1 MGIEDSFVGSGS
13 QELLDSY
20 AVRVGNNND
29 NTHVEDEDTATTSRS
44 KIAVSSYLTPWI
56 MRSKM
61 VVFLALIISAACVG
75 YSAWFVLSEDET
87 KDFETQF
94 QSDANQVLES
104 SASRGQALREA
115 LTTMT
120 SLVASFARYQGT
132 TTFPNF
138 TMPDFEAFGQ
148 QTMHTT
154 GIQLLAY
161 SPLVNP
167 NNRIGWEAYAVEHV
181 AAWWTESHSLAG
193 TTPAFPSNAVIVPYI
208 YQQPGLLPDTGPGPF
223 LPVWQLSPPP
233 VDPSIINFNLLQ
245 DPVVQRL
252 VDFATWTGQTA
263 VSEVLQDGALSEL
276 LIPFSSSEGGDSSSN
291 DNHPQSILVTPVNF
305 EDVVVG
311 HVVAV
316 IPWQAFLA
324 NILQDGRGPV
334 FVVMR
339 DSCGTAFTY
348 SLARSEAIFLG
359 LGDFHNANYN
369 DMVETVDFMGYKGDL
384 TESGIQNHCQY
395 TMEVYPSKEMEDN
408 FTTNQPLMFMT
419 AVVCVFI
426 FASLIFIVYD
436 KLMQRQQQRTMST
449 AMRATSIV
457 RSLFPHNVAE
467 KLQAQKAEEQRSQQR
482 QRRNRRRR
490 TRSRDGSE
498 DDSEEP
504 NQSEELVDS
513 KPLAE
518 LFPSATVLFADI
530 AGFTAWSSS
539 REPEQVFVLLENL
552 YRAFDKIAV
561 RRKVFKVETIGDC
574 YVAVCG
580 LPTPCLDH
588 AITMCRFAVE
598 MREKFKELR
607 CKLEVKLGPDTGDL
621 DMRVGLHSGPVTA
634 GVLRGDRA
642 RFQLFGDTVNT
653 ASRMESNGQPDRIHM
668 SADTAEHLRDSGKGS
683 WITPR
688 KDKITAK
695 GKGELETFWLLTRE
709 KGATPKGTGDEANED
724 TQNSTEHN
732 KDDLLVSSAPVPELV
747 VRNEKFQRMI
757 DWNSDI
763 LLQMLCAVVGTRST
777 GYRFRRSSK
786 LASLE
791 RLEME
796 MGQDSVP
803 FDEVGDPPALPP
815 DFVAGPKDTSALEG
829 TEIDPSVAEQLHEY
843 VTVIASMY
851 RDNPFHNFEHA
862 SHVSMSAVKLLSRVV
877 GPIRKRRQGVG
888 SDSDEDLSSE
898 LNPGDNSYG
907 ITSDPLTQFTVVLA
921 GLIHDVDHRGVPNQV
936 LSREE
941 PSLAVAYKNR
951 SLAEQNS
958 FDVAWRVLMGD
969 DFRELRHAIYTTP
982 AELRR
987 FRQILVNTVLA
998 TDLFD
1003 DEMAK
1008 EREERWGT
1016 AFVPSGR
1023 GGMCDSTQSAVSC
1036 RDSMASTATVH
1047 YFRANV
1053 VLEYLI
1059 QASDVSHTMQHWVR

>member
-138 TMPDFEAFGQ
+138 TMPRIFQRTLWYHSMLSDVKLSFIRASTTFYGSILEPKPLFSSSCSRLLLSLWLTKQQQQQQQQDFEAFGQ

-561 RRKVFKVETIGDC
+561 RL
-574 YVAVCG
+574 CG

-862 SHVSMSAVKLLSRVV
+862 SHVR
-877 GPIRKRRQGVG
+877 
-888 SDSDEDLSSE
+888 
-898 LNPGDNSYG
+898 
-907 ITSDPLTQFTVVLA
+907 
-921 GLIHDVDHRGVPNQV
+921 
-936 LSREE
+936 
-941 PSLAVAYKNR
+941 
-951 SLAEQNS
+951 
-958 FDVAWRVLMGD
+958 
-969 DFRELRHAIYTTP
+969 
-982 AELRR
+982 
-987 FRQILVNTVLA
+987 
-998 TDLFD
+998 
-1003 DEMAK
+1003 
-1008 EREERWGT
+1008 
-1016 AFVPSGR
+1016 
-1023 GGMCDSTQSAVSC
+1023 
-1036 RDSMASTATVH
+1036 
-1047 YFRANV
+1047 
-1053 VLEYLI
+1053 
-1059 QASDVSHTMQHWVR
+1059 